1 MDFSLLM
8 KTRSGNALLSSWM
21 VWLMLNVCLIKP
33 CSSQNSDELT
43 DLFKLIREAKTVR
56 IEGTLDSWMELN
68 PGRAPIIEAVTDQ
81 KDIIFSI
88 ANTFSQNQWIKLTER
103 NDPAQFSTASSIFV
117 LVVTNSEGIE
127 TNFTVLA
134 GYSIW
139 HEKSQWEMT
148 NESNGDIIGELAG
161 LIHSNQ
167 QDWKIKDTSLEDYK
181 KELRRLRDET
191 KSEPK

>member
-1 MDFSLLM
+1 MLSIY
-8 KTRSGNALLSSWM
+8 RINNA
-21 VWLMLNVCLIKP
+21 
-33 CSSQNSDELT
+33 
-43 DLFKLIREAKTVR
+43 
-56 IEGTLDSWMELN
+56 
-68 PGRAPIIEAVTDQ
+68 
-81 KDIIFSI
+81 
-88 ANTFSQNQWIKLTER
+88 FSQNQWIKLKEK
-103 NDPAQFSTASSIFV
+103 NDPAQFATASSIFV

-127 TNFTVLA
+127 TSFTVLA

-148 NESNGDIIGELAG
+148 DESNGDIVGELAS